1 MPWRNVA
8 LVILVVAAATALAAA
23 AGEQSRRPHGWWKST
38 DVKAL
43 LELTDEE
50 SRTLDTIYRKALPK
64 LHESMRRL
72 NAEESTLSGLVGN
85 MDIEEIDVT
94 RQIDRMEATRSEL
107 SKTRILMLFRMY
119 RVLTEDQ
126 RTRLD
131 KWMTQENEE
140 GTARTLSGR
149 R

>member
-1 MPWRNVA
+1 MPWRNAA
-8 LVILVVAAATALAAA
+8 LITLVVAAATALAAA
-23 AGEQSRRPHGWWKST
+23 GEQSHRRHGWWQST

-43 LELTDEE
+43 LDLTDEE
-50 SRTLDTIYRKALPK
+50 SATLDTIYRKALPK

-131 KWMTQENEE
+131 KWMTRENEE

>member
-8 LVILVVAAATALAAA
+8 LVILVVATATAAAA
-23 AGEQSRRPHGWWKST
+23 AGEQRRRPHGWWQST
-38 DVKAL
+38 DVKTL

-50 SRTLDTIYRKALPK
+50 STTLDTIYRDALPK

-72 NAEESTLSGLVGN
+72 NAEESTLSGLVGD

-94 RQIDRMEATRSEL
+94 RQIDRVEATRSEL

-119 RVLTEDQ
+119 RVMTEDQ

-131 KWMTQENEE
+131 EWMKREDEK
-140 GTARTLSGR
+140 GPARNRSGR
-149 R
+149 P